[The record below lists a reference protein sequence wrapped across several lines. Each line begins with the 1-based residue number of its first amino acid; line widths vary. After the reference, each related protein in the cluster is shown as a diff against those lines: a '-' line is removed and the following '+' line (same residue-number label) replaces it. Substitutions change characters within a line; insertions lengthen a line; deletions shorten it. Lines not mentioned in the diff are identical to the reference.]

1 MTVALAMVFKP
12 LGKRLF
18 FLAIEQR
25 NGAHLPQI
33 KTERVVGTVIV
44 LAGVFFRGIGRAF
57 HLFRGRAPSQGSL
70 FPGRMRCRGHL
81 VMRGF
86 VQILGLDRVPL
97 LCARE
102 VPVPGALPRVI
113 RVLVH
118 YYASEDHEPRHV
130 YLGEARSLRSDLESA
145 Q

>member
-1 MTVALAMVFKP
+1 MRLFALRGANSVTANEADAILSATDELMRELMERNSLSAEAMVSCIFTVTEDLNAQFP
-12 LGKRLF
+12 
-18 FLAIEQR
+18 AVAAR
-25 NGAHLPQI
+25 N
-33 KTERVVGTVIV
+33 
-44 LAGVFFRGIGRAF
+44 
-57 HLFRGRAPSQGSL
+57 
-70 FPGRMRCRGHL
+70 
-81 VMRGF
+81 
-86 VQILGLDRVPL
+86 LGLDRVPL

-113 RVLVH
+113 RALVH